1 VFKKI
6 AVALDGSEN
15 SERAL
20 PLAVELAERDQA
32 ELEFIHIDEHLVGK
46 ATDLPIVADE
56 DEVVAKMKR
65 QAKEL
70 EERGLK
76 VSVKVKETRLG
87 GPAHAI
93 VAVADEGGVD
103 LIVAGRRGHS
113 PISGLLLGSV
123 TQRLLQVAHQP
134 VLVVPAKS

>member
-1 VFKKI
+1 MYRKI

-20 PLAVELAERDQA
+20 PLAAELAEQNKA
-32 ELEFIHIDEHLVGK
+32 ELELIHIDQHVVGK
-46 ATDLPIVADE
+46 AANVSIAADE
-56 DEVVAKMKR
+56 PAITAKIKR

-70 EERGLK
+70 EGRGLK
-76 VSVKVKETRLG
+76 VTVKVKELQLG

-93 VAVADEGGVD
+93 AAIADETGAD

-113 PISGLLLGSV
+113 RISGLLLGSV

-134 VLVVPAKS
+134 VMVVPHEE